1 MMSYLRGV
9 RQNIEKQEHGGQLPK
24 KGRAQND
31 PSIRTAEK
39 LAKEYH
45 VSPATIKRDAK
56 FALAVDKLPPERRI
70 GEFSREL
77 PTQDGNTRFGSRA
90 SHDGEQNK
98 LYILKDAGINHHECY
113 ETIANISEENS

>member
-1 MMSYLRGV
+1 VMSYLRGV

-56 FALAVDKLPPERRI
+56 FALAVDKLPPEDKGDI
-70 GEFSREL
+70 KSPLSFWCYSRDR
-77 PTQDGNTRFGSRA
+77 QGHKGA
-90 SHDGEQNK
+90 DGEGIENK
-98 LYILKDAGINHHECY
+98 RL
-113 ETIANISEENS
+113 